1 MHIEKIMII
10 TTKSPLGLVKYYYVF
25 FLKKKNH
32 KKKAIN
38 IAKCTVLPAK
48 VRLKDLKPGS
58 SSLLI

>member
-1 MHIEKIMII
+1 MFK
-10 TTKSPLGLVKYYYVF
+10 K
-25 FLKKKNH
+25 KKKNH

-58 SSLLI
+58 SNLLIWRLWITNSKHL